1 MAILD
6 SQPKYDC
13 TIQINLFKKRDRT
26 FRMTIQNEDVGDI
39 TGSSLWMSV
48 KEQMG
53 DEDSESVIIKRNTE
67 AGGSDSEAKVIDGE
81 NRIVEFYIVPSDTE
95 DLSPGEYFADAVIML
110 PSGRKFQLADPF
122 LFSLKQPITL
132 T

>member
-6 SQPKYDC
+6 SQPKYNC

-26 FRMTIQNEDVGDI
+26 FRMTIQNDDVGDI
-39 TGSSLWMSV
+39 TGSFLWMAV
-48 KEQMG
+48 KRQM
-53 DEDSESVIIKRNTE
+53 DDDDSEAVIMKRNVE

-81 NRIVEFYIVPSDTE
+81 NRIVEFYIEPSDTE
-95 DLSPGEYFADAVIML
+95 DLKQGEYFADAVIKL
-110 PSGRKFQLADPF
+110 PGGRKLQLVEPF
-122 LFSLKQPITL
+122 LLSLKQPIAL